1 MEKCK
6 KVIQEQYIENISS
19 NMEWRVW
26 ITYGSYSTSD
36 IQEFYEY
43 ILKKPGKKTV
53 NPSIRI
59 HANKICK

>member
-1 MEKCK
+1 
-6 KVIQEQYIENISS
+6 
-19 NMEWRVW
+19 MEWRVW